1 MAVIELGEIIDAVE
15 ATIST
20 ATGIKR
26 SQSYDEL
33 TEQIPRGDLPLI
45 QVWAT
50 NSRCDPS
57 TGGTERI
64 TMGGGGNPRRIKYI
78 LVNADLYA
86 KVRGH
91 IGEDMKESV
100 TVIDAIMDVLEAQ
113 NTAPFF
119 GLGVDHIKAFDWRWD
134 WMVLDYAGV
143 EYTGARFQLELKL
156 F

>member
-20 ATGIKR
+20 ATGLKR
-26 SQSYDEL
+26 AQSYDEL

-45 QVWAT
+45 QVWAPRG
-50 NSRCDPS
+50 RCDPS

-64 TMGGGGNPRRIKYI
+64 TMGGGGNPRRMKY
-78 LVNADLYA
+78 VRVFADLYA
-86 KVRGH
+86 KVRGN
-91 IGEDMKESV
+91 IGEDMKKSV
-100 TVIDAIMDVLEAQ
+100 EMIDATMDVLEAQ

-119 GLGVDHIKAFDWRWD
+119 GLAVDHIKAFDWEWD

-143 EYTGARFQLELKL
+143 EYSGARFQLELKL